1 MQQFSLGQIVVSS
14 AGRDK
19 GSKFIVICIIDSQY
33 VYISD
38 GDIRPMEDP
47 KKKKGIHL
55 VGTRY
60 ISQDIKRKVETNQE
74 ITNSELRKALKSMDG
89 YREQEV

>member
-1 MQQFSLGQIVVSS
+1 MSI
-14 AGRDK
+14 AGRDR
-19 GSKFIVICIIDSQY
+19 GNKFIVLCIIDSQY

-38 GDIRPMEDP
+38 GDIRPAENP
-47 KKKKGIHL
+47 KKKKVKHL
-55 VGTRY
+55 EGTNY

-74 ITNSELRKALKSMDG
+74 ITNSELRKRLKSMDG